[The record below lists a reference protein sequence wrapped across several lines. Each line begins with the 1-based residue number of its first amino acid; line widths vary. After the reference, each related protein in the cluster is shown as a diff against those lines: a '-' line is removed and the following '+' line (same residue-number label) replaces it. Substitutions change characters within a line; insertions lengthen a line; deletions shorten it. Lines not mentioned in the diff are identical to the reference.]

1 MTKGRPSR
9 TAKKSA
15 EEKLREFVLPNAL
28 TDSESDGDT
37 FKLPTTSK
45 IQPDHRSS
53 TSKTESSS
61 QKSKQKGNDNN
72 DSRGDKGESDE
83 SDGSLVDPRKKRME
97 AEAISSKGKRPA
109 KDAISI
115 GASQKRIRKEQ
126 ESDKDI
132 EYNRYEDDDG
142 ENGHE
147 SEEEEDDDD
156 DDDAEESNNESSNGE
171 ARQAKKRKGDNDA
184 DESDEDMQPLK
195 KVRMEALLRG
205 AYTHGHR
212 KTPLLP
218 LLQSMAMQE
227 TRRSRMLAL
236 TVLDGVR
243 DDETYRWPV
252 RETLLP
258 AVPKSSYVNASA
270 PPNYFELQGM
280 GFVEELTGVPKREED
295 YSDTEQDEGDEEYDS
310 ALEEELLNRRRQEKR
325 ELKKQRCQRHEDERS
340 ANERLE
346 QVQQFMNDEITSFAQ
361 NQYRKGA
368 SHRIKDLYSLQRRT
382 MPDSQIR
389 AARSMIGSSREGEEQ
404 LDELTPIQENAT
416 RFAAEDSLRSIL
428 DRLPYVI
435 RQGALGRMPE
445 YAELG
450 LPKPAMAHYE
460 RGWDTIMAAASLAGV
475 DDRILKKVG
484 LRMKLLL
491 SQSRQSRYYEPPTEA
506 KFATEHT

>member
-9 TAKKSA
+9 AAKQSA

-45 IQPDHRSS
+45 KQPDHRSS
-53 TSKTESSS
+53 TSRTESSS
-61 QKSKQKGNDNN
+61 QKLKQKDNGNNG
-72 DSRGDKGESDE
+72 SLGDKDDSDE
-83 SDGSLVDPRKKRME
+83 SDGSLVDPRKKQME
-97 AEAISSKGKRPA
+97 AKTIGSKGKRPA
-109 KDAISI
+109 KGAISI
-115 GASQKRIRKEQ
+115 GAGQKRIRKEQ
-126 ESDKDI
+126 DSDKDM
-132 EYNRYEDDDG
+132 EYREDEDDDG
-142 ENGHE
+142 EDEYE
-147 SEEEEDDDD
+147 SD
-156 DDDAEESNNESSNGE
+156 EESSKGK
-171 ARQAKKRKGDNDA
+171 ARQTKKRKGDDDA

-205 AYTHGHR
+205 TYTHGHR

-227 TRRSRMLAL
+227 ARRSRMLAL
-236 TVLDGVR
+236 TVLDGVK

-252 RETLLP
+252 REALLP

-270 PPNYFELQGM
+270 LPNHFELQGM
-280 GFVEELTGVPKREED
+280 GFVEELTGVPKKEED
-295 YSDTEQDEGDEEYDS
+295 YSDSDQEEGDEEEYDS

-325 ELKKQRCQRHEDERS
+325 ELKNQRRQRHEDEHS

-346 QVQQFMNDEITSFAQ
+346 QVQQFMKDEITAFAQ

-389 AARSMIGSSREGEEQ
+389 AVRSMIGSSNTGEEQ

-460 RGWDTIMAAASLAGV
+460 RGWDTIMASATLAGV
-475 DDRILKKVG
+475 DDRILKRVG

-491 SQSRQSRYYEPPTEA
+491 SQSRQSRYYEPPPEA
-506 KFATEHT
+506 KFATGHT